1 LKSDVYVLM
10 LDRKAKAYNS
20 CIAPQGTY
28 RDFRGAG
35 TTQARAN
42 VQPIGCRPGPQA
54 RASLT
59 AKQPQAQSQAAV

>member
-1 LKSDVYVLM
+1 LSVK
-10 LDRKAKAYNS
+10 KAKATSKAYNAR
-20 CIAPQGTY
+20 IAPQVTY

-42 VQPIGCRPGPQA
+42 VQLIGCRPGPQT

-59 AKQPQAQSQAAV
+59 SKQPQAQSQPAV